1 MGGGAGGV
9 PANNV
14 QSGDAVTSDLDAERV
29 CAYQQLLEAQ
39 ARLAGAVAQCP
50 PDCLA
55 EAIDELNA
63 VAYKIE
69 HMTAYDE
76 DD

>member
-1 MGGGAGGV
+1 M
-9 PANNV
+9 
-14 QSGDAVTSDLDAERV
+14 TTDLDAERV

-55 EAIDELNA
+55 EAIDEINA
-63 VAYKIE
+63 VAYKVE
-69 HMTAYDE
+69 HLTLYE

>member
-1 MGGGAGGV
+1 MTTG
-9 PANNV
+9 
-14 QSGDAVTSDLDAERV
+14 LDTERV

-69 HMTAYDE
+69 HMTAYNE
-76 DD
+76 D

>member
-1 MGGGAGGV
+1 M
-9 PANNV
+9 
-14 QSGDAVTSDLDAERV
+14 TSDLDAERV

-69 HMTAYDE
+69 HMTAFNE